1 MDMHSS
7 SHKYH
12 CEGLELDKM
21 IADKTVNSQ
30 DDTQGTDFLDS
41 VLSSEWRQLSEPA
54 KILENS
60 TTVDDTGSWTL
71 DDQLLEPGTYEPGC
85 FLRQLSEPAK
95 LPSTPKSPPGLP
107 RGVRVKN
114 TFLDFGGDFE
124 LADTCLQ
131 TAKPAKIHMCHPGQD
146 QCLTGKHRDMLNFST
161 AEGGACTFGSD
172 ESNCTTSVTA
182 SAPDSPRSRPATPES
197 GSPHSDPRQC
207 PLVSSSTPQMV
218 GQQEHA
224 ATGPSAYTVTIH
236 GLPRECTSHILMQE
250 FRDAGFRKDIDFD
263 FAFIPRDVSSGFCLG
278 CAFLN
283 FLTHSAMKSFI
294 AAFQGRSLRSIASD
308 KVLSVSI
315 STYFDLVYITS
326 QRASMSAALPATQPR
341 FCTSCGC
348 RFHHGD
354 FNFCPG
360 CGAAV
365 RR

>member
-1 MDMHSS
+1 MDMQSS
-7 SHKYH
+7 SLKYH
-12 CEGLELDKM
+12 CEGSELDKM

-95 LPSTPKSPPGLP
+95 FPSRPKSPPGLP
-107 RGVRVKN
+107 RGIRVKN
-114 TFLDFGGDFE
+114 TFLDFVGDFE

-224 ATGPSAYTVTIH
+224 VTGPSAYTVTIH

-263 FAFIPRDVSSGFCLG
+263 FFFIPRDVSGGFCLG
-278 CAFLN
+278 RAFLN
-283 FLTHSAMKSFI
+283 FLKPSAMRSFI
-294 AAFQGRSLRSIASD
+294 AAFQGRALRSTASEE
-308 KVLSVSI
+308 VLSVSV
-315 STYFDLVYITS
+315 STYFDLVYIAG
-326 QRASMSAALPATQPR
+326 QRASTPAALPATRPR
-341 FCTSCGC
+341 FCTGCGC
-348 RFHHGD
+348 RFRHGD

-360 CGAAV
+360 CGAPV
-365 RR
+365 RC